1 MNMQYNTKM
10 KSRYG
15 KVKVVMGWDI
25 GDGDSVAYARA
36 VDKEQEGKLVPLYIG
51 AIRDQQVEKSAVA
64 KDEDGTIIIGEDSA
78 TRLNFVVNFKR
89 SPRDWDSKSGLNVE
103 NKQHMFDY
111 IKGVSEAILKNSSNR
126 RIINAVINADESG
139 NMQWNKD
146 EVLLVVGCP
155 ASDIW
160 KGESARKQYETLI
173 SEATGIQ
180 NVIVTE
186 ESRAAV
192 FSLLEMDTDHEEVNI
207 QEGVLV
213 IDYGSSTADA
223 TYILPGRKIINLS
236 WELGAA
242 KIEYAML
249 EYIIQSEKSQD
260 ILAMYA
266 RAYDKRRLLISK
278 SNCNLQVFQL
288 RGYKEKYYVGLL
300 KKNTNMVAQEVRMI
314 PMDEDGNLIS
324 DKDGNPIV
332 ISLPYHITE
341 SMMQYAVDGY
351 VFEAKKN
358 GEIVS
363 RGTWK
368 ENCRR
373 FLEDVKQTLEG
384 DDMYVKTLVITG
396 GGSNMPFAI
405 ELGREVFSES
415 WVAKSNAPSHSVVK
429 GLATIAYNEVM
440 VPDICG
446 GAVEKI
452 TNECRGHIDKMI
464 ADITGNLSGKAYDD
478 AVSALKSLTWKAS
491 GLWEHIDRA
500 TDFTDVGTITRKI
513 DCAVND
519 SLKRNKRQE
528 IKNCMKAWSDS
539 DASTIVSVIN
549 SAASELYADT
559 AIRDMVKI
567 NKNDVNAI
575 SSRVSI
581 PNITMPDI
589 AADANLIGAIV
600 GYILSAV
607 VFVIL
612 AFIAAIVPGIGP
624 IFVTVVGMFAGS
636 AIVDFFKKYEKTPVS
651 LASVSAAVNNMERK
665 RTEKLNEINGPVR
678 SALRDSLTKQDVYG
692 KDFEKHFAVLRATA
706 NKAFDRI
713 LLISDDDQ

>member
-1 MNMQYNTKM
+1 MNMQNNTKIES
-10 KSRYG
+10 KYD

-25 GDGDSVAYARA
+25 GDGDSVAFARS
-36 VDKEQEGKLVPLYIG
+36 VTERFSTLEPIYIHKS
-51 AIRDQQVEKSAVA
+51 RDIQVEKSAVA
-64 KDEDGTIIIGEDSA
+64 KDDKGTIVIGSDA
-78 TRLNFVVNFKR
+78 AIFKNFAINFKR
-89 SPRDWDSKSGLNVE
+89 SPKDWDSKSRLNVE
-103 NKQHMFDY
+103 NRQHMFDY
-111 IKGVSEAILKNSSNR
+111 IKGVSEAILQNSSNR
-126 RIINAVINADESG
+126 RVISSVITSDANGDV
-139 NMQWNKD
+139 QWNKD

-155 ASDIW
+155 ASVIW
-160 KGESARKQYETLI
+160 KGESMRKQYEALI

-192 FSLLEMDTDHEEVNI
+192 FSLLGIDSLRNALDI
-207 QEGVLV
+207 QKGVLV
-213 IDYGSSTADA
+213 VDYGSSTADA
-223 TYILPGRKIINLS
+223 TYILPGRKTINLS

-249 EYIIQSEKSQD
+249 DYIIQSEKAQS
-260 ILAMYA
+260 ILAKHAKVYN
-266 RAYDKRRLLISK
+266 KNRLLVARS
-278 SNCNLQVFQL
+278 SCESVVFDL
-288 RGYKEKYYVGLL
+288 RKYKEAYYDGKMNGVTATKIVSLP
-300 KKNTNMVAQEVRMI
+300 VI
-314 PMDEDGNLIS
+314 DEDGNFVFDDGEVEAVDIS
-324 DKDGNPIV
+324 IKYKV
-332 ISLPYHITE
+332 TE
-341 SMMQYAVDGY
+341 AMMQYAVDEY
-351 VFEAKKN
+351 EFDAKRN

-363 RGTWK
+363 HGTWRQ
-368 ENCRR
+368 NCRR
-373 FLEDVKQTLEG
+373 FLDDVKQTLEG
-384 DDMYVKTLVITG
+384 ENIFVETIVVTG
-396 GGSNMPFAI
+396 GGSNMPFTV
-405 ELGREVFSES
+405 ELCEKVFYDS
-415 WVAKSNAPSHSVVK
+415 WVAPSDAPSHSVVK
-429 GLATIAYNEVM
+429 GLATIAYNEVKA
-440 VPDICG
+440 PGIRD
-446 GAVEKI
+446 AALKKI
-452 TNECRGHIDKMI
+452 LYECSQHIDKMI

-624 IFVTVVGMFAGS
+624 IFVTVVGMFAGG

-651 LASVSAAVNNMERK
+651 LASVSAAVNKMEKK

-692 KDFEKHFAVLRATA
+692 KDFEKHFAVLQVTA